1 MAALAAKLKNRKRS
15 DAKTARARSPQ
26 GQPDWW
32 LLVSV
37 LLLLAVGIIM
47 VFSSSQYFAQYEP
60 YNDTYYFLKSQL
72 KNAAVGAV
80 AMFLA
85 YKVNYRLFNRA
96 SYAAFVVL
104 LVLLLFMVVSTRI
117 ETIGGAQRW
126 LTVFGFSFQPSEL
139 AKIIMPMALARW
151 ATANQNKLSDFKQG
165 FLPAMSVIA
174 LVAGLIFLE
183 RDLSSAVV
191 VAVTGVIVI
200 FCAGARF
207 AHFLL
212 VGAAGVAAVA
222 AAIIFE
228 PYRMD
233 RIRAWLDPW
242 AFAQDE
248 GWQTVQSMMAI
259 GSGGLT
265 GVGLG
270 SGGSKWYYLPE
281 RHTDFIFSVLSEEL
295 GFIGGLVV
303 ILIIGFIVWRGVMVA
318 IKAPTTYTTLLS
330 IGLIGSLGVQSI
342 VNLGVCTGLLPV
354 TGVTLP
360 FMSYG
365 GTSLVVSMTMIGI
378 LLNISKNSNRT

>member
-1 MAALAAKLKNRKRS
+1 MTSIAARFKNRERS
-15 DAKTARARSPQ
+15 QA
-26 GQPDWW
+26 QPDWW
-32 LLVSV
+32 LLIAVLV
-37 LLLLAVGIIM
+37 LLAIGIIM

-60 YNDTYYFLKSQL
+60 YNDTYALLKSQL
-72 KNAAVGAV
+72 LNAAVGAV
-80 AMFLA
+80 AMFAA
-85 YKVNYRLFNRA
+85 YKINYRLYNRV
-96 SYAAFVVL
+96 SYLAFALL
-104 LVLLLFMVVSTRI
+104 LVLLLFMAISTQL

-126 LTVFGFSFQPSEL
+126 LTVMGFSFQPSEL

-151 ATANQNKLSDFKQG
+151 ATINQSKLADFKRG
-165 FLPAMSVIA
+165 FLPAMGIIV
-174 LVAGLIFLE
+174 LVAGLIYLE
-183 RDLSSAVV
+183 QDLSSAVV
-191 VAVTGVIVI
+191 VAVTGVIII

-207 AHFLL
+207 VHFLL
-212 VGAAGVAAVA
+212 VAGAGVAAVV
-222 AAIIFE
+222 AAIAVE

-270 SGGSKWYYLPE
+270 SGGSKWLYLPE
-281 RHTDFIFSVLSEEL
+281 LHTDFIFSVLCEEM

-303 ILIIGFIVWRGVMVA
+303 ILLIAFIVWRGVMVA
-318 IKAPTTYTTLLS
+318 IKAPSTYTTLLS
-330 IGLIGSLGVQSI
+330 IGLISSLAVQSI

-360 FMSYG
+360 FVSYG
-365 GTSLVVSMTMIGI
+365 GTSLVVSMTMIGM
-378 LLNISKNSNRT
+378 LLNISRQGNRT

>member
-1 MAALAAKLKNRKRS
+1 MTTLAARLKKRKHGSDRPRVRS
-15 DAKTARARSPQ
+15 QA
-26 GQPDWW
+26 QPDWW
-32 LLVSV
+32 LLIAV
-37 LLLLAVGIIM
+37 LLLLAIGIIM

-60 YNDTYYFLKSQL
+60 YNDTYYFLKLQL
-72 KNAAVGAV
+72 LNAAVGAA
-80 AMFLA
+80 AMVIA
-85 YKVNYRLFNRA
+85 YRVNYRAYNRF
-96 SYAAFVVL
+96 SYLAFVLL
-104 LVLLLFMVVSTRI
+104 LVLLLFMVVSTQI
-117 ETIGGAQRW
+117 ATVGGAQRW
-126 LTVFGFSFQPSEL
+126 LTVMGFTFQPSEL

-151 ATANQNKLSDFKQG
+151 ATVNQSRMADFKNG
-165 FLPAMSVIA
+165 FLPAMGIIA
-174 LVAGLIFLE
+174 LVSGLIFLE

-191 VAVTGVIVI
+191 VAVTGVIII
-200 FCAGARF
+200 FCAGARLS
-207 AHFLL
+207 HFLV

-222 AAIIFE
+222 AAIILE

-233 RIRAWLDPW
+233 RIRAWLNPW

-270 SGGSKWYYLPE
+270 SGGSKWFYLPE
-281 RHTDFIFSVLSEEL
+281 RHTDFIFSVLCEEL
-295 GFIGGLVV
+295 GFIGGVIV
-303 ILIIGFIVWRGVMVA
+303 ILIIAFIVWRGVTVA

-365 GTSLVVSMTMIGI
+365 GTSLVVSMAMIGI
-378 LLNISKNSNRT
+378 LLNISRQSNRT